1 MEVVAYLPR
10 PLLAHIRIVL
20 GQEHSLCAAESWA
33 DLQRIVQERM
43 FDLLVADPAAD
54 SRPDVVGLLRII
66 QQFPSLPVVVYTAL
80 APATL
85 KVVVQ
90 LARHGVEH
98 VVLNRFDDEPR
109 RFRELLER
117 VPAHAL
123 AEVMLRELA
132 EPLAALPVVVC
143 RAVEQLFRSPGE
155 FRSAQDLAAAAGM
168 NSRTLYRNLQPAG
181 LYSPRMLVV
190 CARLLRAYAYL
201 QDPGR
206 SIKEIAV
213 KAGYHSPWQLAQQM
227 REVTGLTPRGVRRGM
242 ETQEFVSLLAREL
255 RRGKAEVG

>member
-1 MEVVAYLPR
+1 
-10 PLLAHIRIVL
+10 
-20 GQEHSLCAAESWA
+20 
-33 DLQRIVQERM
+33 M